1 MRRVLREGV
10 IDMKLSLGI
19 ILLLGS
25 LVGIALTFFG
35 KIVIDTPI
43 TTFTGSEISIALGLF
58 FGLSFI
64 SSIVLLF
71 SNTQ

>member
-1 MRRVLREGV
+1 
-10 IDMKLSLGI
+10 MKLSIGI
-19 ILLLGS
+19 LMLLGS
-25 LVGIALTFFG
+25 LVGLALSFFG

-43 TTFTGSEISIALGLF
+43 NTFTGSEISIALGLF

-64 SSIVLLF
+64 GSIILLF